1 MLLNGKF
8 SLEPVFFTRRL
19 TQSPRW
25 QEQAVG
31 AAGRC
36 GAEMCERKMRQ
47 PHFRLSASRWGGGGE
62 RGVGGLDRGVGR
74 KDRVSVS
81 PFSVVFYPVTTR
93 AVSSLVTVVPAEMIR
108 AVISSTLPS
117 QQFSS
122 IQSFTELFIHRG
134 DFPSF
139 SLSLCCHLCCFND
152 ILTV

>member
-1 MLLNGKF
+1 M
-8 SLEPVFFTRRL
+8 
-19 TQSPRW
+19 QSPRW
-25 QEQAVG
+25 EEQAVG
-31 AAGRC
+31 GAGC
-36 GAEMCERKMRQ
+36 WGAEMCERKMRQ
-47 PHFRLSASRWGGGGE
+47 PHFRLSASGFGGDV
-62 RGVGGLDRGVGR
+62 RGLDGGMGR

-93 AVSSLVTVVPAEMIR
+93 AVSSLVTLIPAEMIR

-122 IQSFTELFIHRG
+122 IQSFTELFIHCG

-139 SLSLCCHLCCFND
+139 SLSLRCHLCCFND

>member
-1 MLLNGKF
+1 MK
-8 SLEPVFFTRRL
+8 
-19 TQSPRW
+19 
-25 QEQAVG
+25 
-31 AAGRC
+31 GRC
-36 GAEMCERKMRQ
+36 
-47 PHFRLSASRWGGGGE
+47 ASLTSGSLRADGGG
-62 RGVGGLDRGVGR
+62 GVGGLDRGVGR

-152 ILTV
+152 ILTVGAAEEGSACCAIVNSLA